1 MKKRKLKKWV
11 KIAIAIIILI
21 VFTLLINITINNFNN
36 IADECDNVKG
46 YTCSIYEIKNFK

>member
-11 KIAIAIIILI
+11 KIVIAILILI
-21 VFTLLINITINNFNN
+21 IFIFLTNITIDNFNN

>member
-11 KIAIAIIILI
+11 KIVITIIILI
-21 VFTLLINITINNFNN
+21 IFIFLINITINNFNN
-36 IADECDNVKG
+36 VANECDNVKG